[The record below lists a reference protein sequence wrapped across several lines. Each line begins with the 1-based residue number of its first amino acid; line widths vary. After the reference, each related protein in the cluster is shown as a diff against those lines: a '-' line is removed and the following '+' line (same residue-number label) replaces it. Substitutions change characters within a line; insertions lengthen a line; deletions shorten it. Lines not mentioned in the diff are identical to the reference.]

1 MKLGSVSVAGITRG
15 AAEVVAGVAVAIG
28 LVALLDIIAP
38 VTGLSVVPLLVVV
51 ALAIRRGLVP
61 ALAAAVLSVLA
72 LNFFFI
78 EPRYRLTISESE
90 NVVALVV
97 YLIVA
102 VVVARLAAYSRE
114 RAHEAEARA
123 HQAAAREREAAMLAT
138 VARSLLA
145 EGSVDSQLD
154 AIAARVADS
163 LGARSAAISLS
174 SAPATGP
181 GRRAVRLPLRGR
193 SGWLVVEGGDDPG
206 RIAEP
211 LGRLIDVALERE
223 RVAVQAA
230 DAEAAQR
237 ADVAKTAVLH
247 AISHDLRSPLTAI
260 ATAAEG
266 LRDPETSAEDRAD
279 LAEVVHVES
288 ERLARL
294 VDDLLDLSRIEAG
307 AVHPQRDWTD
317 LREVVARASEQVVRS
332 RGRHPIE
339 MVLPA
344 DLPLVRA
351 DAVQLERVFVNLLG
365 NAVKFSPPGAPV
377 VVRGGVGGGRVTVR
391 VIDRG
396 PGVPAAQ
403 RAHVFEPFF
412 RGRDSAT
419 GAGLGLAIA
428 RGLVEANGGRVV
440 LQSATPGETAFAVSL
455 PLEPVAAVR

>member
-193 SGWLVVEGGDDPG
+193 SGWLVVEGSDDPG